1 MAEKLIGEEEQH
13 KHATLQKNTTKEIHL
28 LQLLQFFILSILF
41 PKPGNTVPLLHRIK
55 TSLARDVPLIPEASR
70 NTAHY
75 ILLWTRA
82 GTPLRSLLV
91 ISVGTIT
98 LVSLT
103 GLLVFM
109 LFVLAATINAVVISL
124 LISLAAAGGFLAL
137 FFAFVTAIY
146 IGALSVA
153 IFAIST
159 AVFWTTVAILITTG
173 WVAFF
178 YTVWLATSKSL
189 GFAKHSL
196 SATGSA
202 ITTYSASWG
211 TRNLPQKD

>member
-1 MAEKLIGEEEQH
+1 MAEKLNGEEEP
-13 KHATLQKNTTKEIHL
+13 KHASLPTKEIHL

-41 PKPGNTVPLLHRIK
+41 PKQGNTVPVLQRIK

-70 NTAHY
+70 NTAHH

-82 GTPLRSLLV
+82 GTPLRSLLF

-109 LFVLAATINAVVISL
+109 LFVLAATINAIVISL

-159 AVFWTTVAILITTG
+159 VVFWTTVAILITTG

-178 YTVWLATSKSL
+178 YTVWLVTSKSL

-196 SATGSA
+196 RATGSA

-211 TRNLPQKD
+211 TRNLPQKDSD